1 MRRHVCVAC
10 GTQNADA
17 PQPPT
22 RCRICEDDR
31 QYVPRIGQQW
41 TTHEDLLRDRTIM
54 SGDDDG
60 AFALSVTPSFAIN
73 QRAALVTSKDGNVL
87 WEALSIVTDEAIAE
101 INRRGGAQAIA
112 ISHPHFYTSMIE
124 WSEALG
130 GIPVLLHGAD
140 RQWVARASSRIEYWS
155 GESLSINADLTL
167 VNCPGHFPGSTVLHW
182 KSGAEGLG
190 ALMLGDSVQVAMDR
204 RQASIMHSY
213 PNAVPV
219 GPSVVRDVQRRLE
232 AYEFENAYG
241 YAWGRNIIGDA
252 KNAIERSLAR
262 YLDAISA

>member
-1 MRRHVCVAC
+1 MPRYICVAC
-10 GTQNADA
+10 GTQHADA
-17 PQPPT
+17 SRPPSE
-22 RCRICEDDR
+22 CRICEDDR

-41 TTHEDLLRDRTIM
+41 TTHEALRRDRTIVM
-54 SGDDDG
+54 GDDDG
-60 AFALSVTPSFAIN
+60 VFALSVRPFFAIN
-73 QRAALVTSKDGNVL
+73 HRAALVISKDGNLL
-87 WEALSIVTDEAIAE
+87 WEALSLVTDEAVAE
-101 INRRGGAQAIA
+101 IKRRGGAQAIA

-155 GESLSINADLTL
+155 GASLAINADLTL
-167 VNCPGHFPGSTVLHW
+167 INCPGHFPGSTVLHS

-190 ALMLGDSVQVAMDR
+190 ALMLGDSIQVAMDR
-204 RQASIMHSY
+204 RHASIMHSY

-219 GPSVVRDVQRRLE
+219 GPRVVRDVQRRLE

-241 YAWGRNIIGDA
+241 YAWGRNIIRDA

-262 YLDAISA
+262 YLGAVAA